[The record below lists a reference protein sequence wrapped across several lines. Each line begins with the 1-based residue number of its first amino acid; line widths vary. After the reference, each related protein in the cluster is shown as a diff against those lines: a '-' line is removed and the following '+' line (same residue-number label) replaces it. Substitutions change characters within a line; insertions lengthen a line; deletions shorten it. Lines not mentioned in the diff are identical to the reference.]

1 MQGDIVIELD
11 VEDDSN
17 SITKFKRRITNKL
30 LMMEKAPDRKY
41 NPENVKLQYLSDSLR
56 QEFLQ
61 QLKETQQRSCQN
73 RNNLLLLIKWLSI
86 SNPTLATKLILQRN
100 DVIAKRINGNLM
112 VAPCKSEQSTIEN
125 IEFKGDLISKFEIE
139 RINAGLE
146 ILTQTQKTIN
156 SYQMKD
162 ELFWQEISEEGEE
175 IIKQMEKEFN
185 EIVLPIE
192 EEFEN
197 VITHWKLIFI
207 CIIIVTILTILVII
221 KCKFKLVQALL
232 CNTSKRNS
240 NQATIITLPTESP
253 HTQFITKEEIP
264 PIKLRTFSYIP
275 QNHSLKITS

>member
-17 SITKFKRRITNKL
+17 STTKFKRRVTNKL
-30 LMMEKAPDRKY
+30 LMMEKSPDKKY
-41 NPENVKLQYLSDSLR
+41 DPENVKLQYLSDSLR

-86 SNPTLATKLILQRN
+86 SNSTLAAKLILQRN

-139 RINAGLE
+139 RINAELE
-146 ILTQTQKTIN
+146 ILTQTQKAIN
-156 SYQMKD
+156 SIPHQMKD

-175 IIKQMEKEFN
+175 IIKQMGKEFN

-197 VITHWKLIFI
+197 VITH
-207 CIIIVTILTILVII
+207 
-221 KCKFKLVQALL
+221 
-232 CNTSKRNS
+232 
-240 NQATIITLPTESP
+240 
-253 HTQFITKEEIP
+253 
-264 PIKLRTFSYIP
+264 
-275 QNHSLKITS
+275 